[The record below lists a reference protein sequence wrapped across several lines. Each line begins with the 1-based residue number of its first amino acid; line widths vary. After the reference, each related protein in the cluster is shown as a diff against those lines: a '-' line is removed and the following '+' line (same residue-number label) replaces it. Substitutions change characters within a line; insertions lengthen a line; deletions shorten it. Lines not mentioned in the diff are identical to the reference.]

1 MLLCFPKTEGTCY
14 VSFIEQMCG
23 FIELQVFDGHDGAAA
38 ALYAKENLL
47 SLILQDALF
56 PTSVEEAVKK
66 EFLRLDRDFLEACQQ
81 DNNLHSGTT
90 ALIALLQAR

>member
-1 MLLCFPKTEGTCY
+1 LFVLRVEALVCCFTELTG
-14 VSFIEQMCG
+14 G
-23 FIELQVFDGHDGAAA
+23 FIEPQVFDGHDGTAAA
-38 ALYAKENLL
+38 IYAKENLL
-47 SLILQDALF
+47 SFILQDSLF

-66 EFLRLDRDFLEACQQ
+66 EFLRLDRDFLEACEQ